1 MAEPRERNFKVSAT
15 GGAGTNGQPAR
26 YAAGIDNAQDFYDVQ
41 TAAPMA
47 GRNPANRPQAAAP
60 ATQRPA
66 PRMAL
71 DGIVPLD
78 APTQYPDEA
87 IDTGGALGP
96 SAGEEVMAS
105 PAMLRTQNNQDVAAL
120 AAYLPF
126 YAKIAE
132 MPQASNAF
140 RNWYRYVRSQVEGG
154 A

>member
-1 MAEPRERNFKVSAT
+1 MAEPRERNFQVSAT

-47 GRNPANRPQAAAP
+47 GRNPANKPQAP
-60 ATQRPA
+60 MVERPA
-66 PRMAL
+66 PRMPL
-71 DGIVPLD
+71 NGIVPLD
-78 APTQYPDEA
+78 APTQYPEEGV
-87 IDTGGALGP
+87 DTGGMLGP
-96 SAGEEVMAS
+96 NAGEEVMAA
-105 PAMLRTQNNQDVAAL
+105 PAMLRAQNDQDVAQL

-140 RNWYRYVRSQVEGG
+140 RNWYRYIRSQVEGT

>member
-26 YAAGIDNAQDFYDVQ
+26 YAAGIDNAQDFYDMQ

-47 GRNPANRPQAAAP
+47 GRNPANRPQAPSAA
-60 ATQRPA
+60 QRPA
-66 PRMAL
+66 PRMPL

-78 APTQYPDEA
+78 APTQYPDEGV
-87 IDTGGALGP
+87 DTGGALGP
-96 SAGEEVMAS
+96 NAGEEVMAA
-105 PAMLRTQNNQDVAAL
+105 PAMLRAQNDQDIAAL

-132 MPQASNAF
+132 MPQASNSF

>member
-47 GRNPANRPQAAAP
+47 GRNPANRPP
-60 ATQRPA
+60 AVAQEQRPA
-66 PRMAL
+66 PRMPL
-71 DGIVPLD
+71 DGLVPLD
-78 APTQYPDEA
+78 APTQYPDEGV
-87 IDTGGALGP
+87 DTGGALGP
-96 SAGEEVMAS
+96 NAGEEVMAA
-105 PAMLRTQNNQDVAAL
+105 PAMLRAQNSQDVAAL
-120 AAYLPF
+120 ASYLPF

>member
-1 MAEPRERNFKVSAT
+1 MAKRKEENFQVSAT

-47 GRNPANRPQAAAP
+47 GRNPANQPSVSSEFNMP
-60 ATQRPA
+60 KLS
-66 PRMAL
+66 L

-78 APTQYPDEA
+78 APTQYPEEGV
-87 IDTGGALGP
+87 DTGGALGP
-96 SAGEEVMAS
+96 NAGEEVMAA
-105 PAMLRTQNNQDVAAL
+105 PAMLKAQNNQDIAQL

-132 MPQASNAF
+132 SPRASNAM
-140 RNWYRYVRSQVEGG
+140 RNWYRYVRSQVEGIQ
-154 A
+154 